1 MLRLADHGG
10 WVPGGQTHGSIGC
23 TPYCCAAC
31 GVRATSLAHAEV
43 LIGSAYMIT
52 GKMAWFGEQHQRAI
66 ATAVAEINPNPR
78 IG

>member
-1 MLRLADHGG
+1 
-10 WVPGGQTHGSIGC
+10 
-23 TPYCCAAC
+23 
-31 GVRATSLAHAEV
+31 
-43 LIGSAYMIT
+43 MIT